1 MNYSVDMKKTG
12 AHIKE
17 LCEKNN
23 ITVADIKRE
32 LNLKSPQSVYRW
44 YYGYA
49 IPTVDH
55 LYTLACMLHVPV
67 DELIVLYAETL
78 SDERVMEIFIWCT
91 DKLKPYHDLRIS
103 YWEVLGV
110 LILE

>member
-1 MNYSVDMKKTG
+1 MNYAVDMIKTG

-49 IPTVDH
+49 MPTVDH

-78 SDERVMEIFIWCT
+78 SYERVSEIFKWCT
-91 DKLKPYHDLRIS
+91 EKMNPAYYLRVS
-103 YWEVLGV
+103 YWEELGV

>member
-49 IPTVDH
+49 MPTVDH
-55 LYTLACMLHVPV
+55 LYKLACLLHVPV
-67 DELIVLYAETL
+67 DELLVLNAETL
-78 SDERVMEIFIWCT
+78 SYERVSEIFKWCT
-91 DKLKPYHDLRIS
+91 GKMNPAYYLRVS
-103 YWEVLGV
+103 YWEELGV

>member
-49 IPTVDH
+49 MPTVDH
-55 LYTLACMLHVPV
+55 LYTLACLLHVPV
-67 DELIVLYAETL
+67 DELLVLNAETL
-78 SDERVMEIFIWCT
+78 SYERVSEIFKWCT
-91 DKLKPYHDLRIS
+91 GKMNPAYYLRVS
-103 YWEVLGV
+103 YWEELGV